1 MLLAASLNHEY
12 AGIDGVPEFLQHS
25 LKFAYGSKEMGSES
39 EALES
44 GRVGGVQT
52 ISGTGA
58 LRIGGEFLA
67 RFRGKG
73 TPFYLPN
80 PTWANHIPIFKDAGL
95 DVRSYSYYDA
105 DTRGLNFKGMLDD
118 CHAAPT
124 GSAFLLHACAH
135 NPTGVDPTKEQW
147 GEVSEVMK
155 AKGHV
160 VFFDCAYQGFATG
173 DAEVDGFAVRKFA
186 EDGHTMLL
194 SQSYSKNFGLY
205 GQRVGCLSA
214 VTASPEETAKVVSQ
228 LKILVR
234 PMYSNP
240 PVHGA
245 RLVAKVL
252 GDPNLRKEW
261 ERDCLGMAERITGMR
276 AALVHA
282 LAQTG
287 TTQPWEHITS
297 QIGMFC
303 YSGLSK
309 EQVLAIRDKHSV
321 YLTLDGRVSMAGVTS
336 KNVEYLAQ
344 AMHDVT
350 K

>member
-1 MLLAASLNHEY
+1 MSLRRTAPRLLSSWMNEVPLGPPDALFGLIDAYNKDPAPQKVGLGIGAYRDDAGKPFVLPSIRKAEEMLLAASLNHEY

-135 NPTGVDPTKEQW
+135 NPTGCDPTRAQWKEL
-147 GEVSEVMK
+147 SNLL
-155 AKGHV
+155 KGKKHH
-160 VFFDCAYQGFATG
+160 VFFDSAYQGFASG
-173 DAEVDGFAVRKFA
+173 DAAADAWALREFVSDYEEQLQTSEEGGRFGSLLLAQSFA
-186 EDGHTMLL
+186 
-194 SQSYSKNFGLY
+194 KNFGLY
-205 GQRVGCLSA
+205 GERVGTLS
-214 VTASPEETAKVVSQ
+214 VVCPTAQVAGTVLSQ
-228 LKILVR
+228 LKLIIR
-234 PMYSNP
+234 PM
-240 PVHGA
+240 
-245 RLVAKVL
+245 
-252 GDPNLRKEW
+252 
-261 ERDCLGMAERITGMR
+261 
-276 AALVHA
+276 
-282 LAQTG
+282 
-287 TTQPWEHITS
+287 
-297 QIGMFC
+297 
-303 YSGLSK
+303 
-309 EQVLAIRDKHSV
+309 
-321 YLTLDGRVSMAGVTS
+321 
-336 KNVEYLAQ
+336 
-344 AMHDVT
+344 
-350 K
+350 